1 MRARK
6 RAAVLGAF
14 RAFPD
19 VVRLLAC
26 KQRCRPKDI
35 RAHGTSA
42 TPLTSTLHRY
52 THTSSRLPCE
62 IVPSHAARLGTI
74 DYLAPEILD
83 CPVKHH
89 PDDHKDRPE
98 TGYTNRV
105 DCWSVGVLAYELLV
119 GTPPFAAVSG
129 ARQHAG
135 GHAGVAFGVCWKVRA
150 HACRGDYAQCL

>member
-1 MRARK
+1 MSNR
-6 RAAVLGAF
+6 
-14 RAFPD
+14 
-19 VVRLLAC
+19 
-26 KQRCRPKDI
+26 
-35 RAHGTSA
+35 
-42 TPLTSTLHRY
+42 
-52 THTSSRLPCE
+52 SRF
-62 IVPSHAARLGTI
+62 RLGTI

-129 ARQHAG
+129 SEN
-135 GHAGVAFGVCWKVRA
+135 GVSGAKCVLGWLV
-150 HACRGDYAQCL
+150 Y